1 MKFIPLSLLIYNL
14 DSRTIDDVTNGHCI
28 RTPVRNYVGL
38 RKHHVFQAWKNLRVE
53 IRHFRKRIYQGR
65 RHPVLYRGDRF
76 ETFTL
81 SATRGSGGCSKNPVT
96 EKPGKREGKR
106 GWMDGWYRQW
116 FLDSA
121 IKLAGSFFQFALMP
135 WNRAGKNESN
145 RLYK

>member
-1 MKFIPLSLLIYNL
+1 MEKFACRNSTFSKKNL
-14 DSRTIDDVTNGHCI
+14 SRTSPSGFIS
-28 RTPVRNYVGL
+28 RRSFRNFYT
-38 RKHHVFQAWKNLRVE
+38 F
-53 IRHFRKRIYQGR
+53 
-65 RHPVLYRGDRF
+65 GDKKI
-76 ETFTL
+76 
-81 SATRGSGGCSKNPVT
+81 RGSGGCSKNPVT

-121 IKLAGSFFQFALMP
+121 IELADSFFQFALMP